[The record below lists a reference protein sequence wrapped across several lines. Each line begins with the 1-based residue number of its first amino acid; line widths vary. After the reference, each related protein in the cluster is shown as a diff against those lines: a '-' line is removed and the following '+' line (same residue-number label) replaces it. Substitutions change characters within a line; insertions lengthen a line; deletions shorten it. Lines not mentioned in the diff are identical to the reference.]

1 MHWYYSADGAAV
13 GPHSADDI
21 ENLFATR
28 QITAE
33 TLVWRKGFAEWTAL
47 ADTDAFGHL
56 IDDGLPPPLPAASRQ
71 ATAHGGADDVL
82 VADRL
87 ADYRPGSDRA
97 ADNYRHGDE
106 DDDDSTA
113 YDDDGAAGHTGF
125 SAAHVAP
132 VLAGPWSRYF
142 ARSIDI
148 SIIATV
154 LLTGFYWV
162 LPAVNLQLYLQL
174 YFVDIRALVVLAMPV
189 TLLVN
194 AIIITLTGNSLG
206 KAIFGIR
213 AEPVDGRA
221 RFGFGGNLMREV
233 RVWAQGLAL
242 GIPVLNFF
250 TMIPAY
256 RAVLRGAPA
265 PYDTGL
271 ATVRAYSDS
280 RLRRALGILLALAL
294 YVAITAINAVD
305 KRAIEA
311 LALPST
317 WINPITQIAVSIPP
331 GWDYEAIPTANGTVY
346 GFTNM
351 KTGVA
356 AILSG
361 ETLPAGMDMAS
372 YTAATSQSLAPLTTL
387 GAWTASGTPELWMAS
402 GQMTQGSYPSTVY
415 IAQNGAEV
423 WRVLYFDQLTTT
435 PRVIVEPEMTAAL
448 FRSAGIVAAP

>member
-1 MHWYYSADGAAV
+1 MAWYYSADDAPV
-13 GPHSADDI
+13 GPHSADEI
-21 ENLFATR
+21 ENLFVTG
-28 QITAE
+28 QLTAE
-33 TLVWRKGFAEWTAL
+33 TLVWRKGLAEWIPL
-47 ADTDAFGHL
+47 ADTDEFVHL
-56 IDDGLPPPLPAASRQ
+56 VDDALPPALPVARQQ
-71 ATAHGGADDVL
+71 ATAADLDGEVL

-87 ADYRPGSDRA
+87 GDYRPGSDRA
-97 ADNYRHGDE
+97 
-106 DDDDSTA
+106 DDDD
-113 YDDDGAAGHTGF
+113 DDDDDAGHSGF
-125 SAAHVAP
+125 STAHVAP

-174 YFVDIRALVVLAMPV
+174 YFVDIRALVILAMPV

-242 GIPVLNFF
+242 GIPLLNLF

-271 ATVRAYSDS
+271 ATVRAYSQS
-280 RLRRALGILLALAL
+280 RLRRTLGILFGLAL

-305 KRAIEA
+305 KRAIDA
-311 LALPST
+311 LALPSAWT
-317 WINPITQIAVSIPP
+317 NPITEVGVTIPP
-331 GWDYEAIPTANGTVY
+331 GWEYEAIPTASGTVY

-351 KTGVA
+351 KTGVG

-361 ETLPAGMDMAS
+361 ETLPAGVDMAN

-387 GAWTASGTPELWMAS
+387 GAWTASGTPEIWMAS
-402 GQMTQGSYPSTVY
+402 GQMTKGSYPSTVY
-415 IAQNGAEV
+415 LAENGAQNGAQV

-448 FRSAGIVAAP
+448 FKSAGIVVVP